1 MSAVTR
7 YITET
12 IGDDEVQELAS
23 AMGSKRFVLD
33 ELREL
38 QTLMKCER
46 TMNREKLLVQ
56 FNNLVRV
63 WRYLANPNVYNFL
76 ANPPRS

>member
-12 IGDDEVQELAS
+12 INDDEVRELAS
-23 AMGSKRFVLD
+23 AMGSRRFVLA

-56 FNNLVRV
+56 FNNLLKVFD
-63 WRYLANPNVYNFL
+63 YLAH
-76 ANPPRS
+76 PPRS